1 MAKVRVIPS
10 TINPLT
16 QAPLGEVQKRK
27 VAAYARVSTDSDE
40 QYTSYEMQVKYYKKF
55 ILEHDGWDYV
65 DVYAD
70 EGITGTN
77 TKKRESFNQMIKDA
91 MDGKID
97 LIVTKS
103 ISRFARNTLD
113 TISITRKL
121 KTSGVEVFFEKE
133 GLWTFDSKSEL
144 ILTIMASIA
153 QEESRSISA
162 NVTMGKRWGMQ
173 EGKVSFAY
181 KNFLGYKKENGEIVI
196 DEEQAIIVRRIYS
209 MFLKEGKTC
218 SGIAVQLKKEGILTP
233 SGSSSNWQKNT
244 VLSILTNEKYKG
256 DALLQKTFTAN
267 FLEHNTKKNNG
278 QLPQY
283 YVENSHPAIID
294 KYEWEQVQNE
304 LARRQEIGRKYS
316 GNGAFASKLICED
329 CGGFYGLKVWHSNS
343 KFRKSILQCNRKFD
357 KGKGRCQTPHLTED
371 EVKKMFV
378 KAYNETM
385 KDKTKVIEDTEAV
398 IEMLTN
404 TDEIDRK
411 IASLTSEI
419 EIVSEL
425 VKKLIRENSSTV
437 QSQDD
442 YQTKYNE
449 LSSRYDEAKKD
460 LEEAIQDK
468 AHKQGQWTKLQS
480 FLESLKQKES
490 VLDEWNEELWMIMVE
505 KATVH
510 RDKSITFKFYNG
522 KETTIAAA

>member
-10 TINPLT
+10 TLNPLT
-16 QAPLGEVQKRK
+16 QSPISETKKKK

-55 ILEHDGWDYV
+55 IQEHDGWIYV
-65 DVYAD
+65 NVYAD

-77 TKKRESFNQMIKDA
+77 TKKRDSFNQMINDA
-91 MDGKID
+91 LDRKID
-97 LIVTKS
+97 LIITKS

-121 KTSGVEVFFEKE
+121 KASGVEVFFEKE

-181 KNFLGYKKENGEIVI
+181 KNFLGYKKENGKIVI

-233 SGSSSNWQKNT
+233 SGNSSNWQKNT

-267 FLEHNTKKNNG
+267 FLEHNVKRNNG

-283 YVENSHPAIID
+283 YVENSHPAIINR
-294 KYEWEQVQNE
+294 YEWEQVQTE
-304 LARRQEIGRKYS
+304 LARRQEIGRNYS
-316 GNGAFASKLICED
+316 GAGAFASKLVCED
-329 CGGFYGLKVWHSNS
+329 CGGFYGMKVWHSNS
-343 KFRKSILQCNRKFD
+343 KFKKMILQCNNKF
-357 KGKGRCQTPHLTED
+357 KKEKSRCQTPHLTED
-371 EVKKMFV
+371 EVKEMFIR
-378 KAYNETM
+378 AYNETM

-398 IEMLTN
+398 IAMLTN
-404 TDEIDRK
+404 TDEIDKR

-425 VKKLIRENSSTV
+425 VKKLIRENSSAA
-437 QSQDD
+437 QSQED

-449 LSSRYDEAKKD
+449 LSSRYDKTKKA
-460 LEEAIQDK
+460 LEKAMKDK
-468 AHKQGQWTKLQS
+468 THKQGQGIKLQS
-480 FLESLKQKES
+480 FLESLKQKECII
-490 VLDEWNEELWMIMVE
+490 DQWDEELWMIMVE
-505 KATVH
+505 KAIVH

-522 KETTIAAA
+522 IEIIIAAA

>member
-16 QAPLGEVQKRK
+16 QTPLGETQKRK

-40 QYTSYEMQVKYYKKF
+40 QYTSYEMQVKYYRKF

-77 TKKRESFNQMIKDA
+77 TKKRDSFNQMIKDA

-97 LIVTKS
+97 LIITKS

-121 KTSGVEVFFEKE
+121 KASGVEVFFEKE

-181 KNFLGYKKENGEIVI
+181 KNFLGYKKENGKIVI
-196 DEEQAIIVRRIYS
+196 DEEQAIIIRRIYS

-294 KYEWEQVQNE
+294 KYEWEQVQTE

-316 GNGAFASKLICED
+316 GNGAFASKLICDD

-343 KFRKSILQCNRKFD
+343 KFKKSILQCNRKFD
-357 KGKGRCQTPHLTED
+357 KGKDRCQTPHLTEE
-371 EVKKMFV
+371 EVKEMFV
-378 KAYNETM
+378 SAYNETM

-398 IEMLTN
+398 IGMLTD
-404 TDEIDRK
+404 TDDMDRR

-419 EIVSEL
+419 EVVSEL
-425 VKKLIRENSSTV
+425 VKKLIRDNSSAA

-442 YQTKYNE
+442 YHAKYNE
-449 LSSRYDEAKKD
+449 LSLRYDEAKKA
-460 LEEAIQDK
+460 LEEAMQDK
-468 AHKQGQWTKLQS
+468 IYKQGQGIKLQS

-522 KETTIAAA
+522 KETTIAAV

>member
-10 TINPLT
+10 TLNPLT
-16 QAPLGEVQKRK
+16 QSPISETKKKK

-55 ILEHDGWDYV
+55 IQEHDGWIYV
-65 DVYAD
+65 NVYAD

-77 TKKRESFNQMIKDA
+77 TKKRDSFNQMINDA
-91 MDGKID
+91 LDGKID
-97 LIVTKS
+97 LIITKS

-121 KTSGVEVFFEKE
+121 KVSGVEVFFEKE

-181 KNFLGYKKENGEIVI
+181 KNFLGYKKENGKIVI

-218 SGIAVQLKKEGILTP
+218 SGIAMQLKKEGILTP

-294 KYEWEQVQNE
+294 KYEWEQVQTE

-316 GNGAFASKLICED
+316 GNGVFASKLICED
-329 CGGFYGLKVWHSNS
+329 CGGFFGLKVWHSNT
-343 KFRKSILQCNRKFD
+343 KFRKTILQCNRKFD
-357 KGKGRCQTPHLTED
+357 KGKGRCQTPHLTEN
-371 EVKKMFV
+371 EVKEMFLR
-378 KAYNETM
+378 AYNVIM

-398 IEMLTN
+398 IEMLTS
-404 TDEIDRK
+404 TDDIDRR
-411 IASLTSEI
+411 ISSLTSEI

-425 VKKLIRENSSTV
+425 VKKLIRENSSAA
-437 QSQDD
+437 QSQED
-442 YQTKYNE
+442 YKAKYNE
-449 LSSRYDEAKKD
+449 LSLRYDEAKKA
-460 LEEAIQDK
+460 LEEAMQDK
-468 AHKQGQWTKLQS
+468 TYKQGQGIKLQS
-480 FLESLKQKES
+480 FLESLKQIES

-505 KATVH
+505 KAIVH